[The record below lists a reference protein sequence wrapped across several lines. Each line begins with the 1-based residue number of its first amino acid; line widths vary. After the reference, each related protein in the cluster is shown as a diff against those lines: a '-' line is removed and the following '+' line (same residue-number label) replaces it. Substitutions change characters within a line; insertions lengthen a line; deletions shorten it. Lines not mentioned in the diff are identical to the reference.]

1 MNRRPGIIFLAAIS
15 ICFHFVSCLNSSDRC
30 AKLKEGTFYYYSPD
44 HENDGLIIR
53 KDSLQSEINRK
64 TGDTSYW
71 RIKWITDCQFSSHYL
86 SGIKFASRGD
96 EYFYKTS
103 TVTFTIG
110 AITKDYFLYD
120 ALFENEY
127 ARKKYSD
134 TCWLHER
141 KINN

>member
-1 MNRRPGIIFLAAIS
+1 MNKKPVIIFLAAIL
-15 ICFHFVSCLNSSDRC
+15 ICFYFVACSNSSNRC
-30 AKLKEGTFYYYSPD
+30 AKVKEGIFYYYSPD
-44 HENDGLIIR
+44 HENDMLIIR

-86 SGIKFASRGD
+86 SGKKFTSKAD

-110 AITKDYFLYD
+110 IITKDYFLYD
-120 ALFENEY
+120 GLFENPF

-141 KINN
+141 KN